1 MRQAVGQEILHAS
14 CVACPG
20 ADGLGAVLILGPSGA
35 GKSSLALMLMGFGA
49 QLIADDRT
57 VMTISDSDA
66 TASAPPALL
75 GLIEA
80 RGIGVLRAATCAQA
94 PVRLVVDLGVRETT
108 RLPPARWHKLGPHQV
123 PLLHKAETIGFPAAV
138 WQYMCMTGTRW
149 QPGQEHPLA
158 P

>member
-1 MRQAVGQEILHAS
+1 MRQEILHAS

-20 ADGLGAVLILGPSGA
+20 ADGVAAILILGPSGA

-49 QLIADDRT
+49 KLIADDRT
-57 VMTISDSDA
+57 VVTSTDNDA
-66 TASAPPALL
+66 IASVPPALS

-80 RGIGVLRAATCAQA
+80 RGIGVLRATPCLGA
-94 PVRLVVDLGVRETT
+94 PIRLVVDLGITESARM
-108 RLPPARWHKLGPHQV
+108 PPARWHQLGLHQI

-138 WQYMCMTGTRW
+138 WQYICVTGTRW
-149 QPGQEHPLA
+149 QPGQEHPLG